1 MIKKIKLLKELLFLT
16 VIAFTFSFVSINEI
30 SAGGS
35 DVSGDTTISKGNC
48 GSDSNSCWIY
58 ISNDINEATYG
69 IRATIVDGT
78 GTAVSKSVD
87 FLGEAAWT
95 NIINNNTTYYRCINT
110 NEVKNR
116 LSYLNGKVTC
126 SWKVHNGTNIAK
138 TLDWLPDIYDV
149 TDAAQTI
156 KTTIIGMSKDNLKST
171 FFDDMGYTIPTD
183 VSTLKKHYLIIEPL
197 TLINI
202 GNYNYYGT
210 YYELEKKIDIDT
222 HFIWS
227 VITQHMPASIYISG
241 NTKIGGPGG
250 YNSTTESYFG
260 GKLKI
265 SNWSTGENG
274 CYYERTDGKGWA
286 VYKKCVQQLDIGYGV
301 GLFWM
306 PDFENIKPATC
317 DYNNAAHFSTENS
330 GPNEENCC
338 TYVKDNLSTYNI
350 SEAQLYTKYP
360 QCNETLKSC
369 TFNLTIKNPVCN
381 VDTTGTVADITN
393 WNCIYASAYSNDTTL
408 KNYFLKYGK
417 PTDSCSVYC
426 RNEISYMYP
435 NKGVIALAGNYFT
448 IGNAANSYF
457 SYVDPSTNTIK
468 VNAATLGPVQVSVT
482 KDCAILGDINDE
494 TCKTK
499 LEEELNDISAPTL
512 EFAYESDYYNNP
524 KEILTSSSTSKT
536 STQDGVHSKTVTYNY
551 YLPDSTYKYVSKN
564 SGISYKNI
572 SSIGKYPYIEIG
584 SHSPIHFSHPAKT
597 NNFQLTIKKFNLPN
611 FDNLVLNGKTMST
624 KFNTSIETYIKTLIN
639 NDQARPTYIN
649 GIYYLDKT
657 FVAHLNRNGFSAQD
671 LLNSTCANTNNYN
684 CYSNENGIY
693 CYDKNTTSNSEQTYA
708 YFNSCINSQVQK
720 IKYDKESYKNDML
733 YECTFEVDNAIINS
747 SNNNNNGIEVIYR
760 TISLDNPF
768 PSIDGDGRATGANWC
783 YLDDCSNTNQVVQEV
798 ITNNRDVK
806 TEEIYIELD
815 PLYTITLTPALI
827 KEIRK
832 YNRTTNYDDF
842 NLECNSN
849 GTNCKS
855 KLIRESINYGKYDF
869 SDHFSGCGISNK
881 SQGLKCLDI
890 DKW

>member
-30 SAGGS
+30 KAEGA
-35 DVSGDTTISKGNC
+35 DVSGNTSITGGNC
-48 GSDSNSCWIY
+48 GGKNSCWIY
-58 ISNDINEATYG
+58 ISQGINEATYG

-87 FLGEAAWT
+87 FLGKNEWT
-95 NIINNNTTYYRCINT
+95 NIINNNNTYYRCSNT
-110 NEVKNR
+110 PRNKV
-116 LSYLNGKVTC
+116 SYLKGSTC
-126 SWKVHNGTNIAK
+126 NWTVHDGSNIAK
-138 TLDWLPDIYDV
+138 YLPWLPDIYHS
-149 TDAAQTI
+149 TDAAETI
-156 KTTIIGMSKDNLKST
+156 KTYILDMSEDDLKNT
-171 FFDDMGYTIPTD
+171 FFNDMGYTIPTD
-183 VSTLKKHYLIIEPL
+183 ANVLKNHYLVIEPI
-197 TLINI
+197 TLIEI
-202 GNYNYYGT
+202 GSTRYYGT
-210 YYELEKKIDIDT
+210 FYELEPLIKT
-222 HFIWS
+222 HHYIWYVS
-227 VITQHMPASIYISG
+227 AGDMALSLYITG
-241 NTKIGGPGG
+241 NTNIGGAGG
-250 YNSTTESYFG
+250 YNLNTKSYFDG
-260 GKLKI
+260 SLKI
-265 SNWSTGENG
+265 ADFSET
-274 CYYERTDGKGWA
+274 CYYTRSNGKKA
-286 VYKKCVQQLDIGYGV
+286 IDDSCVEQSNIGYGV

-306 PDFENIKPATC
+306 PDIENIKPATC
-317 DYNNAAHFSTENS
+317 DYNNTQHFATANG
-330 GPNEENCC
+330 GPNGENCC
-338 TYVKDNLSTYNI
+338 TYVKNNLAQYGI
-350 SEAQLYTKYP
+350 SEAQFYTKYP

-369 TFNLTIKNPVCN
+369 KFNLTIENPVCGK
-381 VDTTGTVADITN
+381 DSIGTVADITD

-408 KNYFLKYGK
+408 NKYFLKYGK

-435 NKGVIALAGNYFT
+435 NKGVIVLAGNYFT
-448 IGNAANSYF
+448 IGNSANSYF
-457 SYVDPSTNTIK
+457 PYVDPSTNTIK

-482 KDCAILGDINDE
+482 KECAILGDTNDE

-499 LEEELNDISAPTL
+499 LQEELNDISAPTL

-671 LLNSTCANTNNYN
+671 LLNSTCANANNYN

-849 GTNCKS
+849 GNNCKS